1 MLSARAVRSI
11 AYVALVLNELIN
23 TSIGLQLYSSSSFCG
38 QKVHC
43 GNVVSVHRP
52 TAGMASLTMRKQ
64 KASDRRTRRLQRG
77 GDDIAQDMINQ
88 SLQRTIT
95 SMPMTQWNYK
105 SRGNVQQPSKEKSGG
120 RGRSRKRSTLYHSL
134 SSYHSKFLN
143 LLTAEYKA
151 EVRHWQPSGIILDA
165 IMAARTLCFY
175 RHWFEDSIPRI
186 LRYPPKFRVFF
197 QCCTCTPM
205 IQYYFPIRNNLTG
218 R

>member
-1 MLSARAVRSI
+1 MLSPRAVRSI
-11 AYVALVLNELIN
+11 AYLALILNELIN
-23 TSIGLQLYSSSSFCG
+23 TSNGLQLFSSSSFCG

-43 GNVVSVHRP
+43 ENAVSNHRP
-52 TAGMASLTMRKQ
+52 TAGVASLTMRKQ

-105 SRGNVQQPSKEKSGG
+105 SRGNEQQPRKEKSGG

-151 EVRHWQPSGIILDA
+151 EVRHWQPSGYHSGL
-165 IMAARTLCFY
+165 LL
-175 RHWFEDSIPRI
+175 
-186 LRYPPKFRVFF
+186 LRAPCVF
-197 QCCTCTPM
+197 PV
-205 IQYYFPIRNNLTG
+205 IGSKIRSHESYDKYQISTKISC
-218 R
+218 